1 MNALPGKWD
10 EQRSPSSDRGPVPKT
25 LGVAVQLHRNP
36 HPSWDSMSTIRWT
49 NALRFRSL

>member
-25 LGVAVQLHRNP
+25 
-36 HPSWDSMSTIRWT
+36 
-49 NALRFRSL
+49 